1 MEDKVQMTVA
11 EQAVKQAKNFRSTL
25 EVLVAVIG
33 CMVYLNVWWS
43 DLVVSKR
50 EFLMATTEIRLGQ
63 VEYEI
68 LNYQRLGVTNLSA
81 QDKHQYELL
90 VKAEGKLNET
100 RDRLMGLTQ

>member
-1 MEDKVQMTVA
+1 
-11 EQAVKQAKNFRSTL
+11 
-25 EVLVAVIG
+25 
-33 CMVYLNVWWS
+33 
-43 DLVVSKR
+43 
-50 EFLMATTEIRLGQ
+50 MATTEIRLGQ